1 MVCGDGV
8 SAVAEASARA
18 AWRLAGDRR
27 GCGYAGGN
35 AVLDCGLGDLAPL
48 DDSHQRSR
56 IGGEADG
63 ELRAVQP
70 GDGAG
75 VRRLS
80 WRAVGNE
87 GLGIDCLPCGLRIAD
102 YVYSVSLPAGQC
114 GGVEG

>member
-27 GCGYAGGN
+27 GCRYTGGN
-35 AVLDCGLGDLAPL
+35 AVLDRSLGDLAPL

-56 IGGEADG
+56 VGGGADG
-63 ELRAVQP
+63 HRRIVQP

-75 VRRLS
+75 VRWLS
-80 WRAVGNE
+80 WRAVGDE
-87 GLGIDCLPCGLRIAD
+87 GVGIDLLPCSLRVAD
-102 YVYSVSLPAGQC
+102 YLYGVSLPA
-114 GGVEG
+114 